1 MKNFKIQVKNYD
13 LETDTYKVDKTYI
26 VQRSVRSDLDTLVTL
41 QKEALYHFFEAD
53 TNIGEIVRSN
63 DAWETLKTF
72 ASNLNIVGKKEKG
85 FDLEE
90 IADDIEQISRIFIT
104 QSIPDE
110 GYIERDVDGDIRW
123 KPSLI
128 SELHKLNFG
137 IYFSEEVGEWR
148 KRNNLLTEEEIAQE
162 KEKTKS

>member
-1 MKNFKIQVKNYD
+1 MKNFKIQVKSYD

-26 VQRSVRSDLDTLVTL
+26 VQRSVRSDLDTIVTL
-41 QKEALYHFFEAD
+41 QKEALYHFLEAD
-53 TNIGEIVRSN
+53 TNLGEIVRSN
-63 DAWETLKTF
+63 DAWECLKTF
-72 ASNLNIVGKKEKG
+72 ASNLNILGQKQKG

-90 IADDIEQISRIFIT
+90 LADDIEQISRIFIS

-110 GYIERDVDGDIRW
+110 GYIERDTEGDIRW

-137 IYFSEEVGEWR
+137 FYFNEEVGKWR
-148 KRNNLLTEEEIAQE
+148 ERNDLLTEEEKAQL
-162 KEKTKS
+162 KEKPKS